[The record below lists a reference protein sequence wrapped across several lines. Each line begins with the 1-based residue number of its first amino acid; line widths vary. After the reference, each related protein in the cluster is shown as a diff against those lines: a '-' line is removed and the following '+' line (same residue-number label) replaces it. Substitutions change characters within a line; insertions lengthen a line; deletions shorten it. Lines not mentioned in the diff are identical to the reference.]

1 MRFSGI
7 ARPGG
12 VALDEL
18 SLPTKNPED
27 PFPLVLSDMSL
38 LYVRSRVVPLADKL
52 AHLGLVFICELFRSG
67 VIVAEI
73 GNKLFNFTMCDLIAK
88 ANKRNWVVAAEVF
101 SGLKQGIDRQP

>member
-27 PFPLVLSDMSL
+27 PVFHKWYYAAATIHAFLGVTAEL
-38 LYVRSRVVPLADKL
+38 
-52 AHLGLVFICELFRSG
+52 LGLYI
-67 VIVAEI
+67 VIVAGTSALPQWLRFKDWKRWMRTELMLWSI
-73 GNKLFNFTMCDLIAK
+73 VVLTGVGTYYAWYIAPF
-88 ANKRNWVVAAEVF
+88 R
-101 SGLKQGIDRQP
+101 